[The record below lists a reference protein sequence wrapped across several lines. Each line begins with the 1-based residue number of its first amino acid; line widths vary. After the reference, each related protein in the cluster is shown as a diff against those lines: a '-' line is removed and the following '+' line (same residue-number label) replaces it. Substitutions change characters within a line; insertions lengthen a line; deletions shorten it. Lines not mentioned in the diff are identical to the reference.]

1 MIYTVIQF
9 QPNIV
14 NIMFL
19 IKAHPVIFNRLRQK
33 LRNLCLVG

>member
-19 IKAHPVIFNRLRQK
+19 IKAHPVIFNLLRQK